1 MRSVSCHCDAVS
13 NNGAALGQRSFTIG
27 IVSAVAVFCIWSGFF
42 VISRLGVTTALTPY
56 DLAALRFMVAGVVTL
71 PFVYWWWPR
80 GLEWWQAPL
89 LIVCGPGSIYTLIL
103 YYGLQNA
110 PAAYAGVFANGSI
123 PIATMLLA
131 AVIAKD
137 YPGPWRML
145 GIAILYLG
153 GTMVGLRGLSA
164 GGGDVGQAIF
174 IFVASS
180 LLVSTYI
187 YGISQWGLSP
197 WNALAIINVPNML
210 VYLPI
215 WYFLLPSG
223 IDQATFHEVA
233 TQVAFQGLGPG
244 FFALIFF
251 TLSAKHLGASATSGF
266 SAAVPAGVAV
276 LAIPVLGE
284 SPVAIEWIGIALVTI
299 GLGILVLRKRV

>member
-1 MRSVSCHCDAVS
+1 MA
-13 NNGAALGQRSFTIG
+13 QRNFIIG

-42 VISRLGVTTALTPY
+42 VVSRKGVTSPLTPY
-56 DLAALRFMVAGVVTL
+56 DLAALRFMVAGIVTL

-80 GLEWWQAPL
+80 GLKWWIPPL
-89 LIVCGPGSIYTLIL
+89 LIVCGPGSIYTMIL

-131 AVIAKD
+131 AFIAKD

-145 GIAILYLG
+145 GIAILNLG

-164 GGGDVGQAIF
+164 GGADVGQAIVM
-174 IFVASS
+174 FVGSS
-180 LLVSTYI
+180 ILVSTYI
-187 YGISQWGLSP
+187 YGISKWGLTP
-197 WNALAIINVPNML
+197 WNALAIVNVPNML
-210 VYLPI
+210 AYLPI
-215 WYFLLPSG
+215 WYFFLPSG
-223 IDQATFHEVA
+223 LDQASMQEIGLK
-233 TQVAFQGLGPG
+233 VAFQGLGPG

-251 TLSAKHLGASATSGF
+251 TLAATHLGASATSGF

-276 LAIPVLGE
+276 LGIPVLGE
-284 SPVAIEWIGIALVTI
+284 IPTALEWAGIGFVTI
-299 GLGILVLRKRV
+299 GLAILVLRKRT

>member
-1 MRSVSCHCDAVS
+1 M
-13 NNGAALGQRSFTIG
+13 GQRNFIIG
-27 IVSAVAVFCIWSGFF
+27 IASAVAVFFIWSSFF
-42 VISRLGVTTALTPY
+42 VVSRKGVTSPLTPY
-56 DLAALRFMVAGVVTL
+56 DLAALRFMVAGFVTL

-80 GLEWWQAPL
+80 GLAWWQTPL
-89 LIVCGPGSIYTLIL
+89 LIVCGPGSIYTMIL

-145 GIAILYLG
+145 GVAILYLG
-153 GTMVGLRGLSA
+153 GTMVGLRGLGA
-164 GGGDVGQAIF
+164 GGGDVVQAIVM
-174 IFVASS
+174 FVASS

-187 YGISQWGLSP
+187 YSISRWGLTP
-197 WNALAIINVPNML
+197 WNALAIVNVPNL
-210 VYLPI
+210 ILFLPI
-215 WYFLLPSG
+215 WYFFLPSG
-223 IDQATFHEVA
+223 IDQASVEEIGL
-233 TQVAFQGLGPG
+233 QLAFQGLGPG

-251 TLSAKHLGASATSGF
+251 TLAATHLGASATSGF

-284 SPVAIEWIGIALVTI
+284 APTALEWAGIALVTV
-299 GLGILVLRKRV
+299 GLAILVLRKRTS

>member
-1 MRSVSCHCDAVS
+1 M
-13 NNGAALGQRSFTIG
+13 GQRSFIIG
-27 IVSAVAVFCIWSGFF
+27 IISAVAVFCIWSGFF
-42 VISRLGVTTALTPY
+42 VVSRMGVTTALTPY

-71 PFVYWWWPR
+71 PFVWWWWPR
-80 GLEWWQAPL
+80 GLAWWQAPL
-89 LIVCGPGSIYTLIL
+89 LFVCGPGSIYTMVL

-131 AVIAKD
+131 AIISKD

-145 GIAILYLG
+145 GIAVLYLG
-153 GTMVGLRGLSA
+153 GTMVGLRGLGSGA
-164 GGGDVGQAIF
+164 GDVTQAIVM
-174 IFVASS
+174 FVASS

-187 YGISQWGLSP
+187 YAISRWGLSP
-197 WNALAIINVPNML
+197 WNALAVVNVPNL
-210 VYLPI
+210 ILYLPV

-223 IDQATFHEVA
+223 LNQATAEEIGL
-233 TQVAFQGLGPG
+233 QVAFQGLGPG

-251 TLSAKHLGASATSGF
+251 TLAAKHLGASATSGF

-284 SPVAIEWIGIALVTI
+284 APTLMEWAGIAFVTI
-299 GLGILVLRKRV
+299 GLAILVLRKRTS

>member
-1 MRSVSCHCDAVS
+1 MGSLSCQWLAQQQS
-13 NNGAALGQRSFTIG
+13 GAILGQRNFIIG

-42 VISRLGVTTALTPY
+42 VISRMGVTTALTPF

-80 GLEWWQAPL
+80 GLAWWVIPL
-89 LIVCGPGSIYTLIL
+89 LVVCGPGSVYTLIL

-131 AVIAKD
+131 AIIAKD
-137 YPGPWRML
+137 YPGPWRLL
-145 GIAILYLG
+145 GIAVLYLG
-153 GTMVGLRGLSA
+153 GTMVGLRGLGA
-164 GGGDVGQAIF
+164 GGADVGQAIL
-174 IFVASS
+174 IFVGSS

-187 YGISQWGLSP
+187 YGISRWALTP
-197 WNALAIINVPNML
+197 WNALAIINVPNL
-210 VYLPI
+210 LIYLPI
-215 WYFLLPSG
+215 WYLFLPSG
-223 IDQATFHEVA
+223 IDQATVPEIA

-251 TLSAKHLGASATSGF
+251 TLAATHLGASATSGF

-284 SPVAIEWIGIALVTI
+284 VPTVFEWVGIGLVTV
-299 GLGILVLRKRV
+299 GLAILVLRKRT